1 MTSNDTNAKGMTMTT
16 YQAAQAKALK
26 MIGMTIEDTERTDF
40 FRRSGVKA
48 GKVLR
53 SLGYTVERFPTMNG
67 RAMMLWAMPASGEGS
82 RAPVSLD
89 HVPAFT
95 VLVGELA
102 RNG

>member
-1 MTSNDTNAKGMTMTT
+1 MNA
-16 YQAAQAKALK
+16 YQAATMKALQ
-26 MIGMTIEDTERTDF
+26 MIGMTPSDMEQTDF

-53 SLGYTVERFPTMNG
+53 SLGYTRERFPTMNG
-67 RAMMLWAMPASGEGS
+67 RAIIQWAEPAAAGEY
-82 RAPVSLD
+82 RPPVALD

-95 VLVGELA
+95 VLVGVLA